1 MQSEFLKWGVG
12 KVKKGHGIMFPT
24 LSRNTLI
31 FQVSEAH
38 AEAMFAFAVILCRH
52 LTTNFIA
59 CLLNYRHPN
68 TVCRIAWDTRTWIL
82 CVFSQVLNGCLWKKK
97 SHEPRWKNCHARS
110 WGVSPAGARACCQAC
125 QSELS
130 SLKWHGWRREVTPK
144 YCPLTST
151 YTTTHAFPTK
161 QTNDCDKILMVW
173 PLEARSL
180 NAWSVAGGSALETRR
195 CDPTRDTELLGLN
208 LKSQT

>member
-1 MQSEFLKWGVG
+1 MHFPKPSCSRGCSRREWKKLQSLETMQSEFLKWGVG

-82 CVFSQVLNGCLWKKK
+82 CVFSQVLNGCLWKKRAMSPGGRIVMLGAGESAQQVQELAAK
-97 SHEPRWKNCHARS
+97 PANLNSAPWNGMVEGEKWLPNTVLWPPHTPPRMRS
-110 WGVSPAGARACCQAC
+110 Q
-125 QSELS
+125 LN
-130 SLKWHGWRREVTPK
+130 
-144 YCPLTST
+144 
-151 YTTTHAFPTK
+151 K
-161 QTNDCDKILMVW
+161 QMTAIKFLW
-173 PLEARSL
+173 F
-180 NAWSVAGGSALETRR
+180 
-195 CDPTRDTELLGLN
+195 DP
-208 LKSQT
+208 